1 MTGRTIVADIG
12 GTFIKYGIVDGD
24 YHILC
29 HKKVPTRE
37 FADQAAFFD
46 YLCENLP
53 EDAGADRIGISAP
66 GLIDPNG
73 RVRSYAAPRLAA
85 LFGADIPNEVT
96 ARTGLFTA
104 ALNDGKAAGL
114 CEWKLGNGRGTTLSA
129 YLIIGTGA
137 GGCICT
143 KDGIFGGADNFAGE
157 FHFMAYPNEA
167 TGETMKVGRVIGTIG
182 LIARYN
188 ERAGKARQVTEAKE
202 ITDRYFAGEALAAG
216 LVEDWLHR
224 VAMQCLTI
232 VVTLNPE
239 ILCIGGGISEED
251 WFLEGI
257 RQEYHRLCMAHFEH
271 VDFLTTK
278 IDRCR
283 FRNDANLL
291 GAAIWATEHRQEEMS
306 ELS

>member
-1 MTGRTIVADIG
+1 MRNRTIVADIG
-12 GTFIKYGIVDGD
+12 GTFIKYGIVDED
-24 YHILC
+24 YHLLC
-29 HKKVPTRE
+29 HKKIPTKE
-37 FADQAAFFD
+37 FTDQTAFFD
-46 YLCENLP
+46 YLCKNLP
-53 EDAGADRIGISAP
+53 EDAGADSVGISAP
-66 GLIDPNG
+66 GLIDQNSC
-73 RVRSYAAPRLAA
+73 VRSYAAPRLAA
-85 LFGADIPNEVT
+85 LFGADIRKEVA
-96 ARTGLFTA
+96 ARTGLPAA

-143 KDGIFGGADNFAGE
+143 KQGLFGGVDNFAGE

-167 TGETMKVGRVIGTIG
+167 TGETLKVGRVIGTIG
-182 LIARYN
+182 LLNRYN
-188 ERAGKARQVTEAKE
+188 ARAAEGRRVSEGRE
-202 ITDRYFAGEALAAG
+202 IIDRYFAGEALATE
-216 LVEDWLHR
+216 LIKDWLHR

-251 WFLEGI
+251 WFLEGVK
-257 RQEYHRLCMAHFEH
+257 QEYHELCMAHFEH

-291 GAAIWATEHRQEEMS
+291 GAAIWAREHGGRS
-306 ELS
+306 DG